1 MVGHI
6 KDLGHDASLPTT
18 RLYATRAA
26 QPWHNDSADLV
37 SLLCLSR
44 AERGGESGWCSSVA
58 VHNEVLRSA
67 PEAARAAAARGA
79 WFYDRRGEV
88 PSGKEGFFEQPVF
101 NYHEG
106 FLSVNFSSNYFRD
119 SQRFDEVPRL
129 TAEQLEAIELIE
141 RHAASDR
148 FALKYELQPGDIQLL
163 SNHTVLHF
171 RGAFENSESRQRHL
185 LRLWLSP
192 EDDRPLPEVSFWCC
206 CFFFL
211 FFSSFVF
218 FFYSLFDTFFLTM
231 TTFSFSVSPRF

>member
-1 MVGHI
+1 M
-6 KDLGHDASLPTT
+6 
-18 RLYATRAA
+18 
-26 QPWHNDSADLV
+26 
-37 SLLCLSR
+37 
-44 AERGGESGWCSSVA
+44 
-58 VHNEVLRSA
+58 HNEVLRSA

-88 PSGKEGFFEQPVF
+88 PRGKEGFFEQPVF

>member
-1 MVGHI
+1 MKGHLVGHI
-6 KDLGHDASLPTT
+6 KGLGQDPSLPTT

-44 AERGGESGWCSSVA
+44 AKSGGKSGWCSSVA
-58 VHNEVLRSA
+58 VHNEVLKA
-67 PEAARAAAARGA
+67 NPEAARAAAASNS

-88 PSGKEGFFEQPVF
+88 PRGKKGFFEMPVF
-101 NYHEG
+101 NYHQG

-119 SQRFDEVPRL
+119 SQRFEEVPRL
-129 TAEQLEAIELIE
+129 TQAQLDAIELIE
-141 RHAASDR
+141 KHAASPR

-171 RGAFENSESRQRHL
+171 RGAFENSEEQQRHL

-192 EDDRPLPEVSFWCC
+192 EDDRPLPQVR
-206 CFFFL
+206 FFFVFL
-211 FFSSFVF
+211 SRRVF
-218 FFYSLFDTFFLTM
+218 F
-231 TTFSFSVSPRF
+231 R